1 MPQRSCPSPRY
12 ARNHNMPELCFA
24 LFVKLLGEWVASS
37 PLARPRWS
45 EATEVGYPSLICKRR
60 R

>member
-1 MPQRSCPSPRY
+1 MPQRSYPSPRY
-12 ARNHNMPELCFA
+12 ARNHNMSELCFA
-24 LFVKLLGEWVASS
+24 LFVKLFGEWVASS
-37 PLARPRWS
+37 PLARARWS